1 MIRVADK
8 REIKCKVIQFALY
21 FLNNFVVLVTVL
33 LAFLMELK
41 MNGKKISSY
50 LGKKFCVLEYSFLLE
65 ERKSTVYLHGKNRD
79 YVTLHLHFFSYLSIF
94 SYYLFISKE
103 SICQKIWN

>member
-50 LGKKFCVLEYSFLLE
+50 LGKRFL
-65 ERKSTVYLHGKNRD
+65 RAGV
-79 YVTLHLHFFSYLSIF
+79 
-94 SYYLFISKE
+94 FISVRRKKE
-103 SICQKIWN
+103 HGIPTWKKQRLCNFTFTFFFIFIYFFILSFYF